1 MTDETPASRLGD
13 DPGEPARN
21 LLTAEEIRAAA
32 QAFSHPWNENSRIIG
47 THLSGLTGL
56 RRAGVSLVRVPAG
69 RESFCYHVHHREE
82 EWVYVLA
89 GTGTADIG
97 GEEHPI
103 GPGDFLAFHAGGAAH
118 QIRNTGGQDL
128 VYLMGGEHCDHEIVD
143 FPALGRRMVRVGDE
157 VESYDRADARP
168 FGSEARS
175 TRRKDRS

>member
-1 MTDETPASRLGD
+1 MTEKTPDSPPVQE
-13 DPGEPARN
+13 PGEPARS

-32 QAFSHPWNENSRIIG
+32 QAFSHPWNENSLIIG

-69 RESFCYHVHHREE
+69 RESFCYHVHLREE

-89 GTGTADIG
+89 GAGTADIG

-103 GPGDFLAFHAGGAAH
+103 GTGDFLAFHAGGAAH
-118 QIRNTGGQDL
+118 QIRNTGAQDL
-128 VYLMGGEHCDHEIVD
+128 VYLMGGEHRVHEIVD

-157 VESYDRADARP
+157 VETYDRADARP
-168 FGSEARS
+168 FGTEAPP